1 MVTIFLKKPTVR
13 QVLVTLPL
21 SLGVGVLR
29 DEDLVVNMGASDEER
44 MNSSL
49 LRRCS
54 WLLSFFCDAGRP
66 VIWGYL
72 EVVVVFLRCR

>member
-1 MVTIFLKKPTVR
+1 M
-13 QVLVTLPL
+13 LVTVQHL
-21 SLGVGVLR
+21 LGVGVLR
-29 DEDLVVNMGASDEER
+29 DEDEVVNMGASDEER

-54 WLLSFFCDAGRP
+54 WLSSFFCDAGRP

-72 EVVVVFLRCR
+72 DVPP